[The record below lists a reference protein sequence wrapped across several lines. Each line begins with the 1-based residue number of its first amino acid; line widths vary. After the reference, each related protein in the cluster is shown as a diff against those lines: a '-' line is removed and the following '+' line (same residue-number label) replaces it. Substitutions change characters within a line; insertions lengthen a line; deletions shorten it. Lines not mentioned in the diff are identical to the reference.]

1 MLDVNCKA
9 KYMHSIFIQN
19 YFKTNF
25 VPKDLCYWYAHQPG
39 FINIPSVHKY
49 VKTHPI
55 SFFLNNC
62 NQGEQSLEG
71 SACFGRACNGIWDKK
86 FWNWSSASG
95 SQKNRPYGGML
106 GENAALF
113 EELYSIVQ
121 SSTFIHMEDTH
132 ARMHGQSS

>member
-1 MLDVNCKA
+1 MLLI
-9 KYMHSIFIQN
+9 S
-19 YFKTNF
+19 
-25 VPKDLCYWYAHQPG
+25 QPILG
-39 FINIPSVHKY
+39 FIYIPSVHKY

-86 FWNWSSASG
+86 FWNRSGASG

-113 EELYSIVQ
+113 EELYSTVQ

-132 ARMHGQSS
+132 ARMHGQSSKWVIYFSHIYICGYAEIEGKE